1 MDLTQALGRMIAE
14 ADRRAI
20 GKDALDVARMGIM
33 DAVATAYAGADEPA
47 ARIAAQYAQRR
58 AIEGAAYCRLPWDAR
73 PLPAPM
79 AALVFGAAA
88 HALDYDDVALGGHP
102 STVLAP
108 VVLSEGLARGLPGRA
123 CLQAYVVGYQA
134 WAEMF
139 RREADPLH
147 PKGWHPTAMYGV
159 VAGAAAL
166 AYLRGLPAQQAASAL
181 GLAASLAS
189 GLVANFGTMTKP
201 LHAGR
206 AASLAFDALEFSGM
220 GLTSSPDV
228 LEHRAGFLHAISQAG
243 RVDRDLPLADDW
255 LLPRYGLCIK
265 KYPACYS
272 GHRVIDAVIA
282 LANQHDLRPEQ
293 VREVRVGLGPSQL
306 SMLRNP
312 APQTELEAKFSIQFA
327 VAAALD
333 ARAVGLAQLSDDYV
347 RKPAVQALFGRV
359 QPYIIDEPDP
369 EDPTF
374 SVHDEVHIVLE
385 DGRELASGPVRTA
398 TGHAYNPLSD
408 AELQRKFEDCVGRRA
423 SAATPPAVLAQR
435 MLALAEC
442 PDVGQLFAPA

>member
-1 MDLTQALGRMIAE
+1 MELTQDLGRRIAA
-14 ADRRAI
+14 ADGGNMGADTLAI
-20 GKDALDVARMGIM
+20 ARMGIM
-33 DAVATAYAGADEPA
+33 DAVATAYAGADEPV
-47 ARIAAQYAQRR
+47 ARIAAEYARR
-58 AIEGAAYCRLPWDAR
+58 RGIEGAAYCRLPWDAR
-73 PLPAPM
+73 PLPAPL
-79 AALVFGAAA
+79 AALAFGTAA

-108 VVLSEGLARGLPGRA
+108 VVLCEGLSQGLPGRR
-123 CLQAYVVGYQA
+123 CLQAYTVGYQV

-166 AYLRGLPAQQAASAL
+166 AWLRGLQAPQAAAAL
-181 GLAASLAS
+181 SLAASLAS

-220 GLTSSPDV
+220 GLTSAPDV

-243 RVDRDLPLADDW
+243 RIDRNLPLADDW
-255 LLPRYGLCIK
+255 LLARHGLCIK
-265 KYPACYS
+265 KYPVCYS

-282 LANQHDLRPEQ
+282 LAKAHDLRPQQ
-293 VREVRVGLGPSQL
+293 VREVHVGLGPSQL
-306 SMLRNP
+306 SMLRNQ
-312 APQTELEAKFSIQFA
+312 APQTALEAKFSIQFA

-333 ARAVGLAQLSDDYV
+333 ARAVGLAQLRDEYV
-347 RKPAVQALFGRV
+347 RTPAVQACFARV
-359 QPYIIDEPDP
+359 RPYVIDQADP

-374 SVHDEVHIVLE
+374 SAYDEVRLVLE

-398 TGHAYNPLSD
+398 TGDARNPLSD
-408 AELQRKFEDCVGRRA
+408 AELRRKFEDCVGRNA
-423 SAATPPAVLAQR
+423 SAGAPAAVLAGR
-435 MLALAEC
+435 LLALADC
-442 PDVGQLFAPA
+442 ADVNQLFAPA